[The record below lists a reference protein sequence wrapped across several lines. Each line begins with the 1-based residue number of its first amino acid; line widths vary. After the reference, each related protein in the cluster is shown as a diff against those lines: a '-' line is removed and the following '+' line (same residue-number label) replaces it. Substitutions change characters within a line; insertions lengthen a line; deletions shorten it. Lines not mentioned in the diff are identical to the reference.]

1 MSLKHAKSNFSSQ
14 SVPLAA
20 PVAADVAADVSDG
33 RVADGNVDGPII
45 VNDAP
50 AAGAEAGDA
59 ADESLGRWQPVP
71 IRLMPAGAG
80 SGTLLEEVK
89 RASQSN
95 LPPELFRRIKE
106 HWLDQEY
113 PELSD
118 FVSKA
123 NLDKLA
129 VIVSAAKAA
138 CPFPQS
144 TCLPGKEA
152 AHNTAVADSIA
163 AREVIYL
170 TIAIDVLERLTA
182 AEAGEMFVSHTEYLD
197 TFDAFKFA
205 LDLKQRIAMAAANNA
220 RLKAS
225 VSPAMY
231 TTMLDIAD
239 PRHEI
244 NDPALQ
250 DKLAVARKALKWRT
264 AASAGASSSSS
275 SAGGA
280 RGVRKR
286 QQPGSSPGP
295 GQSASGK
302 RRFSSTTTNNNNNN
316 NNNNNKRKYETSST
330 WQNDFTDDAIA
341 SSSTSFISRGAR
353 GARRGARGRGGR
365 GRK

>member
-1 MSLKHAKSNFSSQ
+1 MSWKHGKSSFSSQ
-14 SVPLAA
+14 SVPFAI

-33 RVADGNVDGPII
+33 RVADGNVDAPV
-45 VNDAP
+45 VNDAS
-50 AAGAEAGDA
+50 AAVAEAGNA

-80 SGTLLEEVK
+80 SGTLLDEMK

-118 FVSKA
+118 SVSKP

-129 VIVSAAKAA
+129 VIMSAAKAA
-138 CPFPQS
+138 CPFPLS
-144 TCLPGKEA
+144 TCLSGKEA

-163 AREVIYL
+163 ARDVIYL
-170 TIAIDVLERLTA
+170 SIAIDVLERLTA
-182 AEAGEMFVSHTEYLD
+182 AEAEEMFGSHTEYED

-205 LDLKQRIAMAAANNA
+205 LDLKQRIAMAAANNS

-264 AASAGASSSSS
+264 AASAGSSSSSS

-295 GQSASGK
+295 SQSSSGK
-302 RRFSSTTTNNNNNN
+302 RRFTNNNNNN
-316 NNNNNKRKYETSST
+316 NNNYNKRKNEASST
-330 WQNDFTDDAIA
+330 WQNDFSDDAVA
-341 SSSTSFISRGAR
+341 SPTTSFTSRGAR